1 MKMLLGVL
9 NDDVDDVED
18 DGKLVS
24 SIDSDVIYKYNELE

>member
-1 MKMLLGVL
+1 MLLGVL
-9 NDDVDDVED
+9 NDDVED